1 MLLVG
6 TPEEQEEIQ
15 SQALISIQMSIQTG
29 FQILIDFLEDEYLPN
44 VRPGELEILYY
55 IIVKLQSE
63 RQKLYY
69 EMMVSIYLLNA

>member
-15 SQALISIQMSIQTG
+15 SQAVISIQMSIQTG

-44 VRPGELEILYY
+44 VRPGELEIY
-55 IIVKLQSE
+55 
-63 RQKLYY
+63 
-69 EMMVSIYLLNA
+69 